1 MKKTMII
8 AFSMLAL
15 AANADNKT
23 QREKEVRRGERI
35 FITKNKTSIFK
46 NNDGSRSEFVEVY
59 DKAQWDRF
67 KNEYESKGE
76 SGGANMVRITTT
88 DSELKA
94 IIRRVFTDAEIKK
107 YDNPKIFC
115 LAGLDPRGSII
126 AFRVAYKKTDT
137 PDIPED
143 KLIELQ
149 QAFASSLKY
158 RVLSDKAPY
167 YSFGFVLHIDRAFTN
182 MPMFPPKGYKKP

>member
-1 MKKTMII
+1 
-8 AFSMLAL
+8 MLLVLTVGAQH
-15 AANADNKT
+15 KT
-23 QREKEVRRGERI
+23 QREVRRGERT
-35 FITKNKTSIFK
+35 FIIEDKTSFDK
-46 NNDGSRSEFVEVY
+46 SQSNFRGVY
-59 DKAQWDRF
+59 DKAQKDRF
-67 KNEYESKGE
+67 KSEYESKGE
-76 SGGANMVRITTT
+76 SGGANMVRTDTP

-107 YDNPKIFC
+107 YNNPRIFC
-115 LAGLDPRGSII
+115 LVSLDPQGSIVS
-126 AFRVAYKKTDT
+126 FEVHCEKTDA